1 MRTPPRPIDVTAAL
15 PELAAHARET
25 TRLHPRPG
33 APTTADSSI
42 GGPLLWPADE
52 PWPVCSAPRMVRRGE
67 PVPPTLTAGLKQAQA
82 EREERRRS
90 GLGSRP
96 TREQLALLDDPAL
109 RGKSVNLVDYTA
121 HWYEPEAH
129 PEPNPLVAIA
139 QLHAR
144 DIPTVAF
151 PSGTDLLQV
160 LWCPTDHQ
168 DLPGQTRYWG
178 PAVHLVWRRAADVT
192 PAPNHRGTA
201 PPDPHDANDSYL
213 PAPCVLHPEQ
223 VTEYQYAD
231 LLPHS
236 PPDAPLDALRDRL
249 HALDDLWESETG
261 YSYQYDLSIAPGCKA
276 GGWASWHLTDP
287 VAVDCRCGAPMD
299 VLLTLDSR
307 EWDGGSKSW
316 RPVEDVVADQVGAA
330 GPTGLTHGR
339 WGALRIFVCPTDP
352 THAHRLNIQ

>member
-33 APTTADSSI
+33 APTAADSSI
-42 GGPLLWPADE
+42 GGPLRWPADE
-52 PWPVCSAPRMVRRGE
+52 PWPTCSALRMVRRSAPLE
-67 PVPPTLTAGLKQAQA
+67 PTLTAGLKKAQA
-82 EREERRRS
+82 EREARRRS
-90 GLGSRP
+90 GLGARL
-96 TREQLALLDDPAL
+96 TAEHRALLDAPAL
-109 RGKSVNLVDYTA
+109 RGKSVDLINYTA

-129 PEPNPLVAIA
+129 PEPNPLVALA
-139 QLHAR
+139 QLHAH

-151 PSGTDLLQV
+151 PPGTDLLQV

-192 PAPNHRGTA
+192 PARGDRGAA
-201 PPDPHDANDSYL
+201 PPEPHDATDSYL
-213 PAPCVLHPEQ
+213 PTPCVLHPEQ

-231 LLPHS
+231 LLPQS
-236 PPDAPLDALRDRL
+236 PPNALRDRL
-249 HALDDLWESETG
+249 DALDDQWESETG

-276 GGWASWHLTDP
+276 GGWASWHVIDP
-287 VAVDCRCGAPMD
+287 APVDCRCGAPMD
-299 VLLTLDSR
+299 VMLTLDSC

-316 RPVEDVVADQVGAA
+316 RPVDDAAADRVGAA
-330 GPTGLTHGR
+330 RPTGLTHGR
-339 WGALRIFVCPTDP
+339 WGALRIFICPVDP
-352 THAHRLNIQ
+352 GHPHRLNIQ